1 MNSEKL
7 EIIENSKMYG
17 NTYLLIIRQSE
28 PLSNSR
34 PGQFVMIFPSDGFE
48 PLLGRPMSI
57 HRVNTKEKTFSILYH
72 TIGQGTFL
80 ISKMQKGDKVKIIG
94 PLGNPIPYNRKSD
107 NFLLIAGGIGIAPL
121 VWFADE
127 LISLKKNVVLLMG
140 ARDQHNLFPLKQL
153 PQEIEVEVITDDRS
167 EGTKGLVT
175 DKLPNY
181 EDWADEICLCGPEV
195 MFESANKIINSFNSP
210 MPAYALYEKEMAC
223 GLGICY
229 GCAIKDNKG
238 KSRLICTKG
247 PTFHLAEI
255 YH

>member
-1 MNSEKL
+1 M
-7 EIIENSKMYG
+7 
-17 NTYLLIIRQSE
+17 
-28 PLSNSR
+28 
-34 PGQFVMIFPSDGFE
+34 
-48 PLLGRPMSI
+48 
-57 HRVNTKEKTFSILYH
+57 
-72 TIGQGTFL
+72 
-80 ISKMQKGDKVKIIG
+80 
-94 PLGNPIPYNRKSD
+94 
-107 NFLLIAGGIGIAPL
+107 
-121 VWFADE
+121 
-127 LISLKKNVVLLMG
+127 
-140 ARDQHNLFPLKQL
+140 
-153 PQEIEVEVITDDRS
+153 
-167 EGTKGLVT
+167 T

-223 GLGICY
+223 GLDICY